1 MSVLMSQ
8 WTQHVD
14 CLHTRD
20 LSEQL
25 AIPPEKESLSDCVVV
40 ACRFGILAADLSG
53 PLVRT

>member
-1 MSVLMSQ
+1 M
-8 WTQHVD
+8 D